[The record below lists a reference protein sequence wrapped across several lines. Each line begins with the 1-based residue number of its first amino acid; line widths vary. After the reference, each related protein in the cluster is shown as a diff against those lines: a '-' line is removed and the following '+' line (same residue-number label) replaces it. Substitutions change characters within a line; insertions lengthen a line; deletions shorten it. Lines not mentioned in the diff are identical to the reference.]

1 MYTMQIHYFCHT
13 HGGLVRTGN
22 YVSKCEDPPFRSQLE
37 KWSLGF
43 QGLCPALAISG
54 IWFFTSVLTLT
65 LYQPLHQFRLKD
77 GIRRV
82 PHYGLQLA
90 RVAGLPASV
99 IDTATNI
106 TSQITEQVTWYLLL
120 AITRLCHHLL
130 GLYMLRRLLNTAPC
144 VYISRTP
151 ISISHLRKHVS
162 FTSGLMSTQLS
173 MDFFF
178 GICPLRR
185 KWQGWMPTARSSG
198 LFGWHTWLHSGLYAW
213 STPTKV
219 TTTSVKSC
227 GSSRRAMLQAS
238 WLEKEGVFCK
248 N

>member
-82 PHYGLQLA
+82 PHYGLLLA

-99 IDTATNI
+99 IDTATSI
-106 TSQITEQVTWYLLL
+106 TSQITQQVTRYLLM

-130 GLYMLRRLLNTAPC
+130 GLYMLCRLLNTAPC

-162 FTSGLMSTQLS
+162 FTSGLVMSTQLS
-173 MDFFF
+173 MENFVYLPFAGNDKDGCQLRGVQVSSD
-178 GICPLRR
+178 GIPGCTAACMPEVLQPRWR
-185 KWQGWMPTARSSG
+185 LHPWRAAEAQGG
-198 LFGWHTWLHSGLYAW
+198 
-213 STPTKV
+213 
-219 TTTSVKSC
+219 
-227 GSSRRAMLQAS
+227 AMLQA
-238 WLEKEGVFCK
+238 G
-248 N
+248 